1 MSDKN
6 IVFGNGLNGIISGA
20 GDHGSVIISHG
31 AGRGMDAVILE
42 KTASRLVE
50 LGFVVL
56 RYNFGYLGKK
66 PAPSQGG
73 KNEKPELVSAIEY
86 MKEHGKPILVGKSF
100 GARVGSYVAS
110 ERDDIRAL
118 AFYGM
123 PLVGMSA
130 KSKPRDWSHLGSIK
144 VPMLF
149 ITGDRDKL
157 CPLPKLEE
165 VLRTVNAPVVSEIVT
180 GDHSFKPKSEDK
192 AVDIC
197 VDWIAKLG

>member
-1 MSDKN
+1 MSDKQ
-6 IVFGNGLNGIISGA
+6 IEFGNGLRGIISGA
-20 GDHGSVIISHG
+20 GQRGPVIISHG
-31 AGRGMDAVILE
+31 AGRGMDAPILE
-42 KTASRLVE
+42 KTASQLVE
-50 LGFVVL
+50 LGFIVL

-86 MKEHGKPILVGKSF
+86 MSKHGKPILIGKSF
-100 GARVGSYVAS
+100 GARVGSYVAA

-130 KSKPRDWSHLGSIK
+130 KSKPRDWSHLGNIE

-149 ITGDRDKL
+149 ITGDKDKL
-157 CPLPKLEE
+157 CPLETLAE
-165 VLRTVNAPVVSEIVT
+165 VQKQISAPLKSEIVS

-192 AVDIC
+192 AIAIC
-197 VDWIAKLG
+197 VEWVAGL